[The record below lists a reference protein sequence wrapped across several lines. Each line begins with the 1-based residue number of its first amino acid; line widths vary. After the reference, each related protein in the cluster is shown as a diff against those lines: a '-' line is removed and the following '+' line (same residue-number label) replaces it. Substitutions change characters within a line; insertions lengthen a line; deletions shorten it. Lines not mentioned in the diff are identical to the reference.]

1 MANKRFRKWGED
13 LNNLRSTPQEEQKSI
28 DLIQKIYQHREKLDA
43 LKNARN
49 VAINNRN
56 LDSLVYVNSA
66 INEEERRFEETARE
80 LRALHSIWF
89 KRIDKV
95 AKTYER

>member
-1 MANKRFRKWGED
+1 MRD
-13 LNNLRSTPQEEQKSI
+13 LRATTEEEQLSIQLIKKLHKS
-28 DLIQKIYQHREKLDA
+28 REKLDA

-49 VAINNRN
+49 VAINNRD

-95 AKTYER
+95 AKAYGRR